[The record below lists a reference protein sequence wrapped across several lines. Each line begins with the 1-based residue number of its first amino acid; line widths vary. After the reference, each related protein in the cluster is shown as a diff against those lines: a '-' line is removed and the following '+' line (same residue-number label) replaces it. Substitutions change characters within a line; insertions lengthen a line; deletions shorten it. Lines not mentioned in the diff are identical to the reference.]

1 GIKMKNLIST
11 LIKKVE
17 KIIGYF
23 KYLFLFVFNGFFE
36 LRNDIQFSQKLL
48 MINNYSNVEKS
59 IIFSDLKEN
68 RRR

>member
-1 GIKMKNLIST
+1 MKNLIST

>member
-1 GIKMKNLIST
+1 MKNLIST
-11 LIKKVE
+11 LINKVE

-59 IIFSDLKEN
+59 IIFSGLKEN

>member
-1 GIKMKNLIST
+1 MKNLIST

-59 IIFSDLKEN
+59 IIFSELKEN
-68 RRR
+68 RRM